1 MQPSR
6 ENKKKDMCHKKV
18 KFLYAF
24 FFFFFDMNEVTNSW
38 VWIQLGYPIEEIAV
52 NSKLNVTMPME
63 LRCYVRK
70 VWTLTFVSTLELFIP
85 FISYTLSLLN
95 LYV

>member
-24 FFFFFDMNEVTNSW
+24 FFFFFFDMNEVTNS
-38 VWIQLGYPIEEIAV
+38 
-52 NSKLNVTMPME
+52 
-63 LRCYVRK
+63 
-70 VWTLTFVSTLELFIP
+70 
-85 FISYTLSLLN
+85 
-95 LYV
+95 

>member
-24 FFFFFDMNEVTNSW
+24 FFFFFDMNEVTNS
-38 VWIQLGYPIEEIAV
+38 
-52 NSKLNVTMPME
+52 
-63 LRCYVRK
+63 
-70 VWTLTFVSTLELFIP
+70 
-85 FISYTLSLLN
+85 
-95 LYV
+95 